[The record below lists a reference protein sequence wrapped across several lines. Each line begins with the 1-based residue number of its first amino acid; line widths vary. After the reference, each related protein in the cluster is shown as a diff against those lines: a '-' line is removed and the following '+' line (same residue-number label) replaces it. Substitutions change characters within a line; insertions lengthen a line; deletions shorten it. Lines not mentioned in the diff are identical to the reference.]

1 MTELVS
7 VIKRYPAL
15 CINKWSNRTDR
26 PCGYRSDRSYRRNGT
41 DRPFGNRPDRSDG
54 PYGTNRSNRSYRRS
68 RSCRSQRSYGSHRGY
83 GSYRGH
89 RCQGRNRSYGSHRPR
104 RYGSYRSGGTVPRR
118 RTRHSGICYKPWNRR
133 SCDIRLRHPAAG
145 KAGRICGRLGSLCRS

>member
-54 PYGTNRSNRSYRRS
+54 SNRPDRSYRRDGTD
-68 RSCRSQRSYGSHRGY
+68 RSFGNRPDRSNGSDRSDGRNGTNWPDRSDGCYRRCRS
-83 GSYRGH
+83 
-89 RCQGRNRSYGSHRPR
+89 
-104 RYGSYRSGGTVPRR
+104 
-118 RTRHSGICYKPWNRR
+118 SGIT
-133 SCDIRLRHPAAG
+133 G
-145 KAGRICGRLGSLCRS
+145 FTGG